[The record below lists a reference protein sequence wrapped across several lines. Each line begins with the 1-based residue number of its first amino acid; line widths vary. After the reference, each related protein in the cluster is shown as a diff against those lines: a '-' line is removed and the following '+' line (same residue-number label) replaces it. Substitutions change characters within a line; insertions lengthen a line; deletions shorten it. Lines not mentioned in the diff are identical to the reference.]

1 MTHLG
6 LQIPSFNFPGGN
18 PQSIFPTVV
27 AAAQAAESSGFDTVL
42 VMDHFYQLP
51 GLGNPDDYMLEAY
64 TLLGA
69 LAAVTSRVRLG
80 ALVTGNTYRNP
91 AILAKSVTTLDI
103 VSGGR
108 AQLGIGS
115 GWFEL
120 EHDAFGIEFGT
131 FTDRF
136 EKLEEALAVI
146 LPMLHD
152 ERPSID
158 GKHYRIT
165 EAINQPAPIS
175 TIPVMI
181 GGSGEKKT
189 LRMVAQYAD
198 LGNLTCE
205 PHEVPR
211 KVEALAGHCER
222 LGRDRSEV
230 TLSWNRVACVA
241 PTTAEAEADRD
252 AYLATRGMEWSN
264 LPDDIRAMIDGMI
277 VVGDVDTVA
286 ARFEEWKALG
296 VDGFTVSLP
305 ASVHLPDR
313 VALLGETL
321 APIVAA

>member
-1 MTHLG
+1 MTRLG
-6 LQIPSFNFPGGN
+6 LQIPSFNFPGGAAAD
-18 PQSIFPTVV
+18 IFSTVV
-27 AAAQAAESSGFDTVL
+27 GAAQAAESSGFDTVL

-69 LAAVTSRVRLG
+69 IAARTSTVRLG

-108 AQLGIGS
+108 AQLGIGA

-146 LPMLHD
+146 LPMLRD
-152 ERPSID
+152 ERPSVD
-158 GKHYRIT
+158 GQHYRIT
-165 EAINQPAPIS
+165 EAINQPPPLS
-175 TIPVMI
+175 KIPVMI
-181 GGSGEKKT
+181 GGSGERKT

-205 PHEVPR
+205 PHEVAR
-211 KVEALAGHCER
+211 KIDALDGHCQR
-222 LGRDRSEV
+222 LGRDRSEIG
-230 TLSWNRVACVA
+230 LSWNRVACIA
-241 PTTAEAEADRD
+241 PTTAEAEAERD
-252 AYLATRGMEWSN
+252 IYLAGRGMEWSN
-264 LPDDIRAMIDGMI
+264 LPEELQVMIDGMI
-277 VVGDVDTVA
+277 VVGDPSTVGE
-286 ARFEEWKALG
+286 RFEQWKALG
-296 VDGFTVSLP
+296 VDGFTVSMP
-305 ASVHLPDR
+305 ANGHLPER

-321 APIVAA
+321 APLL